1 MKYDPDKHHRK
12 TIRLKGYDYSNAG
25 AYFVTIC
32 VQNRECL
39 FGEIQNGKMILNDF
53 GKIIDHHWRNIP
65 SHFQNVALDEYIVMP
80 NHFHGVLWLVGD
92 GNTATPENA
101 VTGITVGA
109 KHSGQIIVNEHD
121 DVAGNVGAMH
131 SQTLIYSKQDDVARN
146 ASPLHVDH
154 HPNRR
159 PNHPDHPNGT
169 KPGSLSAIIQ
179 NFTSI
184 TSRKINR
191 IRKTPGKKLW
201 QRNFHDRIIRNDKE
215 LFNIRQYIID
225 NPLKWE
231 VDNENPNAV

>member
-1 MKYDPDKHHRK
+1 MKYDPEKHHRK
-12 TIRLKGYDYSNAG
+12 SIRLKGYDYSRAG

-39 FGEIQNGKMILNDF
+39 FGEIRNGKMLLNDF
-53 GKIIDHHWRNIP
+53 GKIIDHHWQKIP
-65 SHFQNVALDEYIVMP
+65 THFENAALDEYVIMP

-92 GNTATPENA
+92 GNTANPENA
-101 VTGITVGA
+101 ITGITVGA
-109 KHSGQIIVNEHD
+109 KHSGQPIATEHD
-121 DVAGNVGAMH
+121 DVAGNAGNVGAKH
-131 SQTLIYSKQDDVARN
+131 SGQPLSSEQNDVAGN
-146 ASPLHVDH
+146 ASPL
-154 HPNRR
+154 RR
-159 PNHPDHPNGT
+159 PNQHPDRPAGT
-169 KPGSLSAIIQ
+169 APGSLSAVIQ

-201 QRNFHDRIIRNDKE
+201 QRNFHDHIIRNGRE

>member
-12 TIRLKGYDYSNAG
+12 SIRLKGYDYSRAG

-39 FGEIQNGKMILNDF
+39 FGEIRNGKMLLNDF
-53 GKIIDHHWRNIP
+53 GKIIDHHWQKIP
-65 SHFQNVALDEYIVMP
+65 THFENAALDEYVIMP

-92 GNTATPENA
+92 GNTANPENA
-101 VTGITVGA
+101 ITGITGITVGA
-109 KHSGQIIVNEHD
+109 KHSGQPLSSEQN
-121 DVAGNVGAMH
+121 DVAGN
-131 SQTLIYSKQDDVARN
+131 
-146 ASPLHVDH
+146 ASPLQQ
-154 HPNRR
+154 R
-159 PNHPDHPNGT
+159 PNQRPNQRPDRPTGT
-169 KPGSLSAIIQ
+169 TPGSLSAVIQ

-184 TSRKINR
+184 TSRKINQ

-201 QRNFHDRIIRNDKE
+201 QRNFHDRIIRNDRE